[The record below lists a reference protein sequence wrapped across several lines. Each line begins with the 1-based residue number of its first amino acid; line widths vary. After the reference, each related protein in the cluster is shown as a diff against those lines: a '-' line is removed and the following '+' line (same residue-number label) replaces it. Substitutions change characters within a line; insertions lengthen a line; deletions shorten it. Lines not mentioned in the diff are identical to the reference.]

1 MREPISANRRDYW
14 VPLLLAAVALLAAV
28 VFVPRTDFGWFA
40 YAPQGEPL
48 MVQSLYA
55 YADSGALVALQ
66 SPQPF
71 SAFGRWPVAALL
83 VFAVTVAWYV
93 FQAKSRPSA
102 WRVALLVAGGA
113 AAILVLSAFGGASW
127 TSIDESGFLTTFV
140 LPLGGLG
147 LCGLAWAY
155 FGTGR
160 GRKVAGWTGAV
171 LTGLVASMLL
181 AMALPDLGDLLVYVV
196 GLLVLAV
203 LERSLLLAVVALLV
217 VVGSLEMIPAPPGL
231 VPGLVLLT
239 GAIAA
244 LVTRRGQ
251 WRGERPADTA

>member
-14 VPLLLAAVALLAAV
+14 VPLLLTAVALLAAV
-28 VFVPRTDFGWFA
+28 VFVPREDFGWFA
-40 YAPQGEPL
+40 YAPQGEN
-48 MVQSLYA
+48 VAIAQLYA
-55 YADSGALVALQ
+55 YSAADGVVALQ

-71 SAFGRWPVAALL
+71 SAFGRWPVAALG
-83 VFAVTVAWYV
+83 VFALTVAWYV
-93 FQAKSRPSA
+93 YRVKPRPSP

-127 TSIDESGFLTTFV
+127 NSIDESGFLSTFV

-160 GRKVAGWTGAV
+160 GRKAAGRTGGV
-171 LTGLVASMLL
+171 LVGLVASMLL

-196 GLLVLAV
+196 GALVLAW
-203 LERSLLLAVVALLV
+203 LERSLLLVVVALLL

-231 VPGLVLLT
+231 VPGLVLVA

>member
-1 MREPISANRRDYW
+1 MREPISADRRDYW
-14 VPLLLAAVALLAAV
+14 VPLLLTAVALLAAV
-28 VFVPRTDFGWFA
+28 VFAPRTDFGWFA
-40 YAPQGEPL
+40 HAPQGENV
-48 MVQSLYA
+48 MIAQLYA
-55 YADSGALVALQ
+55 YSSDALVALE

-71 SAFGRWPVAALL
+71 EAFGQWPVAALL
-83 VFAVTVAWYV
+83 VFALTVAWYV
-93 FQAKSRPSA
+93 YRANSRPSP

-127 TSIDESGFLTTFV
+127 DSIDESGFLATFV
-140 LPLGGLG
+140 LPLGALG

-160 GRKVAGWTGAV
+160 GRKAAGWTGGV
-171 LTGLVASMLL
+171 LVGLVASMLL
-181 AMALPDLGDLLVYVV
+181 AMALPDLGDLLIYTI
-196 GLLVLAV
+196 GALVLAW
-203 LERSLLLAVVALLV
+203 LERSLVLVVVALLV

-239 GAIAA
+239 GAIAG